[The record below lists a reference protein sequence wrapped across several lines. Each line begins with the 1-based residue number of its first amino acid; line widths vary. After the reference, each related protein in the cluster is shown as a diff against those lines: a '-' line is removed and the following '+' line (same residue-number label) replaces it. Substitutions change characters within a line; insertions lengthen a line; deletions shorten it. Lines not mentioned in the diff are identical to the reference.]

1 MSQKGKKK
9 VNLENL
15 DDAKEEYNLHLKKL
29 KEEQNI
35 NKAKFDSDL
44 KVAYE
49 KHQKFCDQLELE
61 KSGKLENLIKERKEA
76 ERKVILKRKKEADEI
91 LEKSKKYLHE
101 KICSL

>member
-1 MSQKGKKK
+1 M
-9 VNLENL
+9 
-15 DDAKEEYNLHLKKL
+15 DDAQEEYNLHLKKL

-76 ERKVILKRKKEADEI
+76 ERKVILKRKKKRMKYWKNLKNI
-91 LEKSKKYLHE
+91 YMKNLIKK
-101 KICSL
+101 KMIIDIIN